1 MDDNNKII
9 TEINQELLCFS
20 HKVFYIY
27 PALPRRKEMIDY
39 SEMLILL
46 NATNISEV
54 LSFLYD
60 TVSHDE
66 LCRFPWK
73 FTVYSLNDLEK
84 VEVVYDFKLKE
95 DDGILFEIDDKHSCE
110 NPLNYYDLN
119 TVECDCQ
126 IIPKVKPGFICIRTE
141 I

>member
-1 MDDNNKII
+1 MN
-9 TEINQELLCFS
+9 EINTKINRELS
-20 HKVFYIY
+20 HFAFKVYY
-27 PALPRRKEMIDY
+27 NHSALPRRKEMIDY
-39 SEMLILL
+39 SEMLTSV
-46 NATNISEV
+46 NATSISEV

-60 TVSHDE
+60 NVSHDE

-73 FTVYSLNDLEK
+73 FTLYNLNDLEK
-84 VEVVYDFKLKE
+84 VEVIYDFKLKE
-95 DDGILFEIDDKHSCE
+95 ADVILFEIDDKHSCK

-126 IIPKVKPGFICIRTE
+126 IIPKAKPDFICVRTE

>member
-1 MDDNNKII
+1 MDNSNKII
-9 TEINQELLCFS
+9 TETNRELLCFS
-20 HKVFYIY
+20 YKVYYNY

-39 SEMLILL
+39 SEMLTPV
-46 NATNISEV
+46 NATSISEV

-60 TVSHDE
+60 KVSHDE

-73 FTVYSLNDLEK
+73 FTLYNLNDLEK
-84 VEVVYDFKLKE
+84 VEVIYDFKLKE
-95 DDGILFEIDDKHSCE
+95 ANEILFEIDDKHSCK

-126 IIPKVKPGFICIRTE
+126 IIPKVKPNFICVRTE